1 MPALKKLISGFSEFR
16 SVVIFVPPSKKDVKL
31 DKITTYS
38 SLAKSPS
45 DGYQNK

>member
-1 MPALKKLISGFSEFR
+1 
-16 SVVIFVPPSKKDVKL
+16 VPPSKKEGKL
-31 DKITTYS
+31 DKMTTYS